1 MADSSQTFDFSG
13 FYLFGSLADRLES
26 GMEPS
31 SADWDALFSTPGY
44 AALTQSE
51 FKRETLVDRLRLAC
65 LPSRA
70 AEREA
75 MLAEHKS
82 MMLAHFAEARQRWP
96 ELLKTASRLA
106 STPLQ
111 AEAAALACDHLPV
124 TRLGGRES
132 ALMAPPPVSFL
143 IFAKDARGYVP
154 VVMDVV
160 MAAELS
166 ERDLLLML
174 AHEFHHNY
182 RNRILAYHPDESPAG
197 TEALIW
203 ILDQLQAEGCAD
215 LINVP
220 EMIYRPDAPAVH
232 GQMYRDGVAAAP
244 VFLAQFDE
252 ALAQLAATRAA
263 EPTGTD
269 AVAQRQAACQALRQ
283 ALPMAGHP
291 TGYYMATTIVDAG
304 LERQLVENIGDPFAF
319 VELYDQAARQLGR
332 PDFSPHARVTLGWL
346 KESTRQV

>member
-1 MADSSQTFDFSG
+1 MASSSQTFDFAG
-13 FYLFGSLADRLES
+13 FYLFGALADRLKS

-31 SADWDALFSTPGY
+31 SADWDGLFSVPGY
-44 AALTQSE
+44 AALTRSE
-51 FKRETLVDRLRLAC
+51 FKRETLIDRLRLAC

-75 MLAEHKS
+75 MLAEGKS
-82 MMLAHFAEARQRWP
+82 MILAHFVEARQRWP
-96 ELLKTASRLA
+96 ELLGAADRLG

-111 AEAAALACDHLPV
+111 AEAAALACDHLPLA
-124 TRLGGRES
+124 RLGGRES
-132 ALMAPPPVSFL
+132 ALMSPPPVSFL

-154 VVMDVV
+154 VVVDVA

-182 RNRILAYHPDESPAG
+182 RNRILAYHPDGAPAG

-220 EMIYRPDAPAVH
+220 EMIYRPDAPAAH

-244 VFLAQFDE
+244 AFLAQFGE
-252 ALAQLAATRAA
+252 ALARLVTTIAD
-263 EPTGTD
+263 EPADGD
-269 AVAQRQAACQALRQ
+269 VVAQRQAICEASRQ
-283 ALPMAGHP
+283 SLHMAGHP
-291 TGYYMATTIVDAG
+291 AGYYMATSIVAAG
-304 LERQLVENIGDPFAF
+304 LERQLVESVGDPFAF

-332 PDFSPHARVTLGWL
+332 PCFSPEASVTLSWL
-346 KESTRQV
+346 KQSTR